1 MWRAITAVFLIA
13 CGSQGSPGGPD
24 GAVAD
29 TGVDATADVGSS
41 GDGATDDGGPS
52 FGDATTKDSGGCA
65 TLNIGI
71 LGNPGANPSSNFQ
84 QWLVSAGTS
93 VTRIQTNA
101 NDPAITANDLAPFD
115 VVILDWLARDY
126 SPAEATV
133 LQNRIAAGGGLIAM
147 SGYNGTSTDFRANVL
162 LAPLAVA
169 YSGGLL
175 NGPVTSFATHPI
187 TAGLTSVTFAG
198 GYAVSDLGGSGSTR
212 TAIAF
217 LSSPVAYAVQMG
229 SGRAFVWG
237 DEWIEFDSQW
247 NTLPEIKQLWVNVFA
262 WVAPQGCP
270 LQPQ

>member
-1 MWRAITAVFLIA
+1 MRSAVLAFLLIG
-13 CGSQGSPGGPD
+13 CGSQGSFGGPD
-24 GAVAD
+24 GAAD
-29 TGVDATADVGSS
+29 TGADSSSDGGASEAAT
-41 GDGATDDGGPS
+41 DGGPS
-52 FGDATTKDSGGCA
+52 FGDATTKDGGGCT

-71 LGNPGANPSSNFQ
+71 LGNPGSNPSSNFQ

-101 NDPAITANDLAPFD
+101 TDPAITASTLAPFD

-133 LQNRIAAGGGLIAM
+133 VQNRIAGGGGLISM

-162 LAPLAVA
+162 LAPLSVA

-175 NGPVTSFATHPI
+175 NGPVTNFATHPI
-187 TAGLTSVTFAG
+187 TTGLTSVTFAG

-217 LSSPVAYAVQMG
+217 LSSPVSYAVEMG
-229 SGRAFVWG
+229 TGRAFVWG

-247 NTLPEIKQLWVNVFA
+247 STLPEIKQLWVNVFA

>member
-1 MWRAITAVFLIA
+1 MRLRLLALFLLG
-13 CGSQGSPGGPD
+13 CGSNQTQFVTPD
-24 GAVAD
+24 GGAD
-29 TGVDATADVGSS
+29 AGSDASTSADGSS
-41 GDGATDDGGPS
+41 DGGPT
-52 FGDATTKDSGGCA
+52 FGDATAADGGGCT

-71 LGNPGANPSSNFQ
+71 VGNPGSNSSSNFQ

-101 NDPAITANDLAPFD
+101 TDPAITSGTLAPFD

-126 SPAEATV
+126 APSEAAV
-133 LQNRIAAGGGLIAM
+133 LQARINAGGGLITM
-147 SGYNGTSTDFRANVL
+147 TGYNGTSTDFRANVL
-162 LAPLAVA
+162 LAPFSVA

-175 NGPVTSFATHPI
+175 NGPVTNFAPHPI
-187 TAGLTSVTFAG
+187 TSGLTSVTFAG
-198 GYAVSDLGGSGSTR
+198 GYAVSDLGGGGSTR
-212 TAIAF
+212 TAIAS
-217 LSSPVAYAVQMG
+217 LTSPVAYAIQLG
-229 SGRAFVWG
+229 AGRAFVWG